1 MSWGPPG
8 VLQEQ
13 GSAEHQ
19 LRCRCVQGAWQPGDN
34 LQEGLGGGREAGS
47 RSGDSLEK
55 HHCGEMGRSGR
66 GLCFHQTLLST
77 VPMPKTTLWP
87 LGFRRGPQQPAA
99 GVCKAELPL
108 REMKEPLADVG
119 PR

>member
-1 MSWGPPG
+1 MSWGLPG

-34 LQEGLGGGREAGS
+34 LQEGLGGGREASS

-55 HHCGEMGRSGR
+55 QHCGVPGDGQEWEGP
-66 GLCFHQTLLST
+66 LLSSDT
-77 VPMPKTTLWP
+77 PVNCPD
-87 LGFRRGPQQPAA
+87 
-99 GVCKAELPL
+99 AEDH
-108 REMKEPLADVG
+108 PLASG
-119 PR
+119 LPARTPTARRQSLQS